1 MASSIQVYE
10 ALKDLINK
18 EQRGFITPSVFNSFA
33 QIAQVNIFNSILE
46 DQIKAKQLAKQGV
59 DVDDSTSM
67 KIRKKEDINSFLFYS
82 YEPGYGQFNSVD
94 IPKNSAKIVAIWD
107 ADEFDIPSGVF
118 ESVQSTQYEI
128 FHDQSALRDV
138 INSHLSAPT
147 ESYRLA
153 LIADKIY
160 IYGSDDFRIYISY
173 YNPVCSK
180 DLVTGDRV
188 ENFSPSIGTFI
199 QDGVELINIEN
210 TRDFVLPSHYTSE
223 IIYEMARMIGI
234 RLRDQDIIAYTQQ
247 KIFSES

>member
-67 KIRKKEDINSFLFYS
+67 KIRKKEDINLFLFS
-82 YEPGYGQFNSVD
+82 SFKQGYGQLNYVD

-107 ADEFDIPSGVF
+107 EDEFNPQAGAF

-128 FHDQSALRDV
+128 FHDQSAIRDV
-138 INSHLSAPT
+138 LNSHLSAPT
-147 ESYRLA
+147 DSYRLA

-160 IYGSDDFRIYISY
+160 IYGADTFGIHISY

-180 DLVTGDRV
+180 DIVTGDRI
-188 ENFSPSIGTFI
+188 ENVSPSIGTFI
-199 QDGVELINIEN
+199 QNGIEVINIEN

-223 IIYEMARMIGI
+223 IIYEIARMIGI